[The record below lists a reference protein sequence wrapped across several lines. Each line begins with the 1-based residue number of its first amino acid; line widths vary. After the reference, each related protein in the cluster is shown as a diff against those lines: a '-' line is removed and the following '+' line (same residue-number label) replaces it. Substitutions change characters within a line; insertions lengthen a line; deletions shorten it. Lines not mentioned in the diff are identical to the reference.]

1 MAKKKS
7 SPKPVKQHS
16 ILTLKGTEEF
26 SDWLKRL
33 ADHTGLPV
41 TNTIDQALLHFAKS
55 QGFDEPMPRRQK
67 R

>member
-26 SDWLKRL
+26 SDWLKGL
-33 ADHTGLPV
+33 AAHIGLPV
-41 TNTIDQALLHFAKS
+41 TNTIDQALKVLSEQK
-55 QGFDEPMPRRQK
+55 QYKKPMPRRQK